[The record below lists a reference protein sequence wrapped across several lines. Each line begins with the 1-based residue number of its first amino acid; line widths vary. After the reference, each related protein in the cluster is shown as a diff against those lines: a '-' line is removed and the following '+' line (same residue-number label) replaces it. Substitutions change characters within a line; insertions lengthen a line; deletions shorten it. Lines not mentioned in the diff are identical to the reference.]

1 MSIVSVICT
10 CKSKR
15 TKGKNSEK
23 RNGGNKMKKTISTIL
38 AATFIAGAMGAM
50 PAMAEDNPIVYTYI
64 NEVGETVNV
73 TQNELDV
80 EHWDTAA
87 LGDTAPVVYKDFP
100 MSIEKFVSD
109 IGELS
114 LDLVYMKH
122 ISDFSRVNL
131 RIEDLISGEEILN
144 CDISQNSFYS
154 PTLKTDALYLVVV
167 TEELNGEISEYKRIV
182 KTEKSEAEM
191 PAYVYEGTGEQYILI
206 GDIDTLK
213 SAQQISE
220 NGEIIIDTR
229 VKPYD
234 RVKAEEFDD
243 YCGTLENGHSYRVF
257 AKEKGEQYSGF
268 IDGNDN
274 NYIYDYTISVSDY
287 DSLYNASTASVPS
300 SVSLTTVVDKA
311 VAMGFEDYTFKVK
324 DGSTDKSKYAAFKI
338 SLSDYLLADI
348 DKDSNFK
355 IRTTIRGD
363 VSLGVYMWIEV
374 DDVTSPL
381 PITAENGKI
390 TRGIST
396 DIKSYGAT
404 ADSVVTIYG
413 AVYFPTAT
421 VGNGMVTAELL
432 QGYTDDVTGSMYSAI
447 QDTTTPAELPN
458 FTEYN
463 INGGVDVDAFYLKNV
478 SSVYKVSIRNRSV
491 EDQNKLESGTLVKGS
506 REKYLSVYS
515 VEYSGNTQATNATN
529 VISAA
534 EEAIYTVPKNA
545 DLSAYCAGSNNESK
559 SLVTVR
565 QSSLYST
572 TSDNY
577 QISYVIVGN
586 NGAVEED

>member
-1 MSIVSVICT
+1 
-10 CKSKR
+10 
-15 TKGKNSEK
+15 
-23 RNGGNKMKKTISTIL
+23 
-38 AATFIAGAMGAM
+38 
-50 PAMAEDNPIVYTYI
+50 
-64 NEVGETVNV
+64 
-73 TQNELDV
+73 
-80 EHWDTAA
+80 
-87 LGDTAPVVYKDFP
+87 
-100 MSIEKFVSD
+100 
-109 IGELS
+109 
-114 LDLVYMKH
+114 
-122 ISDFSRVNL
+122 
-131 RIEDLISGEEILN
+131 
-144 CDISQNSFYS
+144 
-154 PTLKTDALYLVVV
+154 
-167 TEELNGEISEYKRIV
+167 
-182 KTEKSEAEM
+182 
-191 PAYVYEGTGEQYILI
+191 
-206 GDIDTLK
+206 
-213 SAQQISE
+213 
-220 NGEIIIDTR
+220 
-229 VKPYD
+229 
-234 RVKAEEFDD
+234 
-243 YCGTLENGHSYRVF
+243 
-257 AKEKGEQYSGF
+257 
-268 IDGNDN
+268 
-274 NYIYDYTISVSDY
+274 
-287 DSLYNASTASVPS
+287 
-300 SVSLTTVVDKA
+300 
-311 VAMGFEDYTFKVK
+311 
-324 DGSTDKSKYAAFKI
+324 
-338 SLSDYLLADI
+338 
-348 DKDSNFK
+348 
-355 IRTTIRGD
+355 
-363 VSLGVYMWIEV
+363 MWIEV

-381 PITAENGKI
+381 PITAENGKV

-478 SSVYKVSIRNRSV
+478 SPVYKVSIRNRSV
-491 EDQNKLESGTLVKGS
+491 EDQNELESGSLVNGS